1 MIYSEDEKRTI
12 VAILIAIMEADG
24 IIDLHETEFLE
35 KIVESFDLSYDDID
49 QMDDYDFNTVIDKF
63 SNFNDAKKKMSKE
76 IFMEMAKCDGYAD
89 PRELKIIADLG
100 D

>member
-12 VAILIAIMEADG
+12 VAILILIMEADG
-24 IIDLHETEFLE
+24 IIDPHETKFLE
-35 KIVESFDLSYDDID
+35 RIIDSFDLSYDDID
-49 QMDDYDFNTVIDKF
+49 QMDDCDFNTIIDKF
-63 SNFNDAKKKMSKE
+63 SNFDEAKKDDSRE

-100 D
+100 N